1 MAEDIFKKTSGKWV
15 KVPGKLKD
23 ISVGV
28 NAVWGANK
36 LNDIYMKT
44 EKSGWK
50 RITGKLMQVRV
61 VIICLQIQTLVLQ
74 VSVSGSNDSVVW
86 GVAPNKKIYRWTG
99 SKWENVAG
107 GLVMVSCGDAG
118 VWGVWTDNS
127 IFYRRGTYGGVIA

>member
-1 MAEDIFKKTSGKWV
+1 MDITWKKSDGIPKKVVVGQRSVWGISMAEDIFKKTSGKWV

-44 EKSGWK
+44 ENSGWK

-61 VIICLQIQTLVLQ
+61 VII
-74 VSVSGSNDSVVW
+74 
-86 GVAPNKKIYRWTG
+86 
-99 SKWENVAG
+99 
-107 GLVMVSCGDAG
+107 
-118 VWGVWTDNS
+118 
-127 IFYRRGTYGGVIA
+127 